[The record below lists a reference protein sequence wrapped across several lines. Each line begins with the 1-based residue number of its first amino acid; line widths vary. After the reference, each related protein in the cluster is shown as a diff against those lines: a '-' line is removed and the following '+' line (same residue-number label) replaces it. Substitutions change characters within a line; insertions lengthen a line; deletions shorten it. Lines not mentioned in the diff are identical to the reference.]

1 MRIRKLGL
9 RRYGKFTDAV
19 IDFGERSA
27 GAPDLHIVYGANE
40 AGKSTAMSACMDLL
54 YGIHH
59 QSRFNFLHPYPTMR
73 IEAELEI
80 FGAVRN
86 FSRIKLPHNSLLD
99 DAGNTV
105 ADAMLLG
112 ELGGLD
118 RNAYQTMFCLDDETL
133 EAGGERILASKGD
146 LGHLLF
152 SAAAGLAD
160 LSDRLGSAQEEAEA
174 FFRPGR
180 RSGILAELKKSL
192 TALKEERERTDTLAT
207 EYARLV
213 IEREEAAAAYAEA
226 LSQR

>member
-9 RRYGKFTDAV
+9 RRYGKFTDEV

-27 GAPDLHIVYGANE
+27 GAPDLHIVYGPNE
-40 AGKSTAMSACMDLL
+40 AGKSTAMSACMDLF

-80 FGAVRN
+80 FGTVRG

-105 ADAMLLG
+105 AEAMLLG

-133 EAGGERILASKGD
+133 EDGVVEDPSRVAYLSE
-146 LGHLLF
+146 HLD
-152 SAAAGLAD
+152 AV
-160 LSDRLGSAQEEAEA
+160 
-174 FFRPGR
+174 R
-180 RSGILAELKKSL
+180 RSITAGVDIRRYHAWSLLDNFEWEHGYAKRFGIVRVDYATQQRTLKAS
-192 TALKEERERTDTLAT
+192 ALWYRDTI
-207 EYARLV
+207 RRV
-213 IEREEAAAAYAEA
+213 R
-226 LSQR
+226 SV